1 MDSSLV
7 RKAEKA
13 RDYAVQPERVRFTRY
28 TAEFRGNNGD
38 HTVTYEADTWHCSC
52 DFFLGRGTCS
62 HTMAM
67 DLIVQGI
74 GLS

>member
-1 MDSSLV
+1 MDSNLV

-13 RDYAVQPERVRFTRY
+13 KDYAVQPERVRLTRY

-52 DFFLGRGTCS
+52 DFFAGRSTCS